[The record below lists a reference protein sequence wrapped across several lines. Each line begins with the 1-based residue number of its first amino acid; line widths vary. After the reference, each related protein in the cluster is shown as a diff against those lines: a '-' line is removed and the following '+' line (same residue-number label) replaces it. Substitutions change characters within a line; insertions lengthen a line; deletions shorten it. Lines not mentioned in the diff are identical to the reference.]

1 MNKRKIF
8 LLVAYNHSILY
19 FTFSAI
25 ISKSVLFANGNKHA
39 FLPFK
44 AHDSE
49 KLKKNTHTHNFFL
62 QLFIIVIKLI
72 KHIDESSPAVQVFLQ
87 RTEKKSKIG
96 LRLFKCFKCEASLY
110 SRYLPHLF
118 CSWLLTPSRMGR
130 LVKGRKEIKHFPFEQ
145 FSAFL
150 IWIFICTLLRTR
162 IDFQKSLLI
171 F

>member
-1 MNKRKIF
+1 MEINTLF
-8 LLVAYNHSILY
+8 CLL
-19 FTFSAI
+19 
-25 ISKSVLFANGNKHA
+25 KHMTV
-39 FLPFK
+39 K
-44 AHDSE
+44 TE
-49 KLKKNTHTHNFFL
+49 KHTHTHNFFL

-96 LRLFKCFKCEASLY
+96 LRLFKCEASLY